1 MALFFKHEFSGM
13 GCPCE
18 LQFYAESA
26 VPGRETVEM
35 ATGEVHR
42 LDQKY
47 SHYRDYSLLSKIQSR
62 AAQAGGTVV
71 DPETAALLDYA
82 DTQYRVS
89 GGLFDVTARS
99 LSALWD
105 RITSIPRQD
114 EIDQALGKCGWEQVA
129 WDGRTLEIPAGLT
142 FDLGGI
148 VKEYAADRVA
158 GILRQAGIQS
168 GSIDLGDD
176 LHILGPHPDG
186 TPWRAGIRNPD
197 GSGNALATIGIR
209 SGGFSQHTRH
219 AGRRRKRIK
228 SAG

>member
-1 MALFFKHEFSGM
+1 VKYTGWIKNIRITGITVCSAKFS
-13 GCPCE
+13 
-18 LQFYAESA
+18 
-26 VPGRETVEM
+26 PGPHT
-35 ATGEVHR
+35 
-42 LDQKY
+42 
-47 SHYRDYSLLSKIQSR
+47 
-62 AAQAGGTVV
+62 QAGGTVV

>member
-129 WDGRTLEIPAGLT
+129 WDGRTLEIPAGQVSSPAVSTWETTCT
-142 FDLGGI
+142 FW
-148 VKEYAADRVA
+148 A
-158 GILRQAGIQS
+158 
-168 GSIDLGDD
+168 
-176 LHILGPHPDG
+176 
-186 TPWRAGIRNPD
+186 
-197 GSGNALATIGIR
+197 
-209 SGGFSQHTRH
+209 HTRMEH
-219 AGRRRKRIK
+219 HGGQASETRMVP
-228 SAG
+228 ATH